1 MCKLYLAA
9 LLACCIGAAHA
20 QSCVPPSPDSPP
32 LYRALAKL
40 PSADRRTALD
50 EHAFRHRWTRH
61 DQAVA
66 SGFRYGDAVYGRV
79 LEKHGAFDAKATA
92 AWKRSHA
99 RSPARAQLR
108 SQLGALANPL
118 TLDRAAVQWLLSSCL
133 RSQTWS
139 TLKPIDTCRFEL
151 RAGLRPGAAQPAR
164 PTRFSVRGGRCAAWP
179 EQPLSEAGERV
190 ECERSGN
197 GDMAVELLSDTAEP
211 VRVRVPALPAGKPI
225 PEPMKQERLSEP
237 LTEVLTLQRSRDYRP
252 VYLGRGCPTCRVYA
266 ADVRPTA
273 DGAVILGIATVVSSG
288 ADWHRCPAQL
298 RCGVYEFSPPDA
310 PGQSGCA
317 GLAACRVWRLAESDA
332 DATDVVQLT
341 YQLAE
346 VTCTNCPPGMD
357 YETARK
363 TWEERA
369 KGDACP
375 VLTDVPAQRFR
386 SGS

>member
-1 MCKLYLAA
+1 MT
-9 LLACCIGAAHA
+9 GARA
-20 QSCVPPSPDSPP
+20 QSCVPPSPDSPA
-32 LYRALAKL
+32 LYQALAKL
-40 PSADRRTALD
+40 PSADLRTALD
-50 EHAFRHRWTRH
+50 EHAFRNRWTRH

-79 LEKHGAFDAKATA
+79 LERNGTFDAKATA

-99 RSPARAQLR
+99 RSPARAELR
-108 SQLGALANPL
+108 KKLGTLANPL

-133 RSQTWS
+133 RSGTWS
-139 TLKPIDTCRFEL
+139 TLKPIDACGFEL
-151 RAGLRPGAAQPAR
+151 RAGLRPGAATPAR

-179 EQPLSEAGERV
+179 HTPLSEAGDSV
-190 ECERSGN
+190 ECVRSGN
-197 GDMAVELLSDTAEP
+197 GDVAVELLSDTAEP
-211 VRVRVPALPAGKPI
+211 VRVRVPALPAGKPL
-225 PEPMKQERLSEP
+225 PEPVKQERLSEP
-237 LTEVLTLQRSRDYRP
+237 MSEVLSLNRSRDFRQ

-273 DGAVILGIATVVSSG
+273 DGAVILGIATVLSSG
-288 ADWHRCPAQL
+288 TGWQRCPAQL

-332 DATDVVQLT
+332 EATDVVQLT

-357 YETARK
+357 YDTALK
-363 TWEERA
+363 NWEERA
-369 KGDACP
+369 KADACP
-375 VLTDVPAQRFR
+375 VVQDAPAQLFK
-386 SGS
+386 SGRE